1 MDNDEVIKAEFE
13 LFFSGLEALAAS
25 AFPKKC
31 SCCGRIFENSEQFL
45 RETERIPTAK
55 SSLKAAT
62 EDDGSIIIEV
72 FRNCP
77 CGSTL
82 MDEFSDRREMSEK
95 GEKRRRK
102 FQQMLDFLAGKGLP
116 REASRPELLKLLRGE
131 KSEILAKIAPPKT

>member
-1 MDNDEVIKAEFE
+1 MDNDEIGRVEFD
-13 LFFSGLEALAAS
+13 LFFSGLNALAAS

-31 SCCGRIFENSEQFL
+31 TCCGRVFENSEQFL
-45 RETERIPTAK
+45 RETEKIPTAK

-95 GEKRRRK
+95 GEKRRKK
-102 FQQMLDFLAGKGLP
+102 FQQMLDFLQGKGLA
-116 REASRPELLKLLRGE
+116 REVARPELLKLLRGE
-131 KSEILAKIAPPKT
+131 KSEVLAKIAPPKT